1 MLGRFGDLGIG
12 RVCTTSNPV
21 NYLLPGV
28 TTGTYVLYA
37 IASVRIYHHNTQLSS
52 NFNLNHIGALRF
64 VNNNNNNGHQWVYSH
79 LKGTLVF
86 GYDKPCA
93 GTEASPTV
101 EPILALDRGKPE
113 ANGEW
118 WFQLVDDETD
128 KVAWKFKLP
137 ISPGSKFNYELDRPF
152 FHVFQGSSR
161 KYGFLFADDRESEVF
176 SGEVTTRVKAAIA
189 ALSKSRSRSFSS
201 KLRLRELSPSSAKV
215 AGISGVTVSSPTPNS
230 FKHIAHIGFDQ
241 TKGDIEA
248 SKNLDPTYRDA
259 LAGLQIRIGSDVTD
273 KGTIS
278 KTSGKVRRNA
288 SKEPVLADR

>member
-1 MLGRFGDLGIG
+1 MTCSTSSSRSSGSHTSSLSRAEKQKRDCKFILSRPTMLGRFGDLGIG

-152 FHVFQGSSR
+152 FHVFQGSVSC
-161 KYGFLFADDRESEVF
+161 DS
-176 SGEVTTRVKAAIA
+176 VTLLYT
-189 ALSKSRSRSFSS
+189 
-201 KLRLRELSPSSAKV
+201 
-215 AGISGVTVSSPTPNS
+215 N
-230 FKHIAHIGFDQ
+230 
-241 TKGDIEA
+241 
-248 SKNLDPTYRDA
+248 
-259 LAGLQIRIGSDVTD
+259 
-273 KGTIS
+273 
-278 KTSGKVRRNA
+278 
-288 SKEPVLADR
+288 